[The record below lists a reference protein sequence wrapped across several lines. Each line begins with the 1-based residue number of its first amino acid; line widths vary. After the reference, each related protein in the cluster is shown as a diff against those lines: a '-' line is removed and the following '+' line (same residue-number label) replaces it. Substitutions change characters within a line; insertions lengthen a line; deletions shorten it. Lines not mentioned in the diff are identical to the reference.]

1 MEWKNMDTP
10 NLGLLVYKKLYTEE
24 AIRSLIKYQPALP
37 GEPGEKERIYIDI
50 AKEAKTTPFDPFYQ
64 AVFDQELKSS
74 YQIINPAAIHHTLL
88 KTTYPGLLIGSGYTH
103 DSNAKGDLKIGFY
116 FDHTTGQPVIP
127 GSSVKGVLK
136 SVFENEDY
144 TTDEK
149 SLRTIRF
156 IIDEIINKEDSDTE
170 LKKEWTNI
178 KDSFSVE
185 ILKHLKDTVFGT
197 QNDEGVDI
205 FFDAVIDIVQT
216 GEKKYIVSDFITP
229 HEHPLK
235 NPNPLMFLKVLSGVF
250 FEFRFKL
257 NDYSRGK
264 FKLTANQKLKL
275 FRQILLTIG
284 IGAKTNVGYGQ
295 FKEV

>member
-24 AIRSLIKYQPALP
+24 AIKSLIKYQPALSARSD
-37 GEPGEKERIYIDI
+37 EKERLYIDI
-50 AKEAKTTPFDPFYQ
+50 AKDAKTTPFDPFYK
-64 AVFDQELKSS
+64 AVFDQKLESTYK
-74 YQIINPAAIHHTLL
+74 IINPVATHHILL
-88 KTTYPGLLIGSGYTH
+88 QTTYPGLLIGSGYTH

-127 GSSVKGVLK
+127 GSSVKGVFK

-144 TTDEK
+144 KTDEK

-156 IIDEIINKEDSDTE
+156 IIDEIINKEDGDTE
-170 LKKEWTNI
+170 LKEEWTNI
-178 KDSFSVE
+178 KVSFSVE
-185 ILKHLKDTVFGT
+185 ILKHLKDTLFGT

-205 FFDAVIDIVQT
+205 FFDAVINIAQT
-216 GEKKYIVSDFITP
+216 GEKKYIGSDFITP

-235 NPNPLMFLKVLSGVF
+235 NPNPLMLLKVLPGVV

-257 NDYSRGK
+257 KDYSNGT

-295 FKEV
+295 FDPV